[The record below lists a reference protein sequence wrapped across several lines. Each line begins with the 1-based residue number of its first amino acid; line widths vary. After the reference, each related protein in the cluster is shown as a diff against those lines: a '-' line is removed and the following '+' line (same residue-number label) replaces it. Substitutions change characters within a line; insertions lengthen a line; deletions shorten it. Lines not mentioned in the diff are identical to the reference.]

1 MALECRREYALS
13 PSDLDASNLTHRY
26 LWAPS
31 GDLFKK
37 LVRRNLHQ
45 KTIDRLAQAQISQSL
60 TNRVPTVTLESV
72 VDRIGALD

>member
-1 MALECRREYALS
+1 MALEFRREYAPS

-26 LWAPS
+26 LWAPA
-31 GDLFKK
+31 GDLFTK

-60 TNRVPTVTLESV
+60 TNCVPTVTLEPV
-72 VDRIGALD
+72 GVRIAAPD